1 MFLSNVLTVHLSEA
15 SVKLNC
21 TTYSYSIGRR
31 EREGGL
37 EGRREERREGKDD
50 KTRRGGREEGMRGG
64 GEERRVKVAK
74 D

>member
-21 TTYSYSIGRR
+21 TTYSYSTGWR

-37 EGRREERREGKDD
+37 ERKGEREK
-50 KTRRGGREEGMRGG
+50 MISPG
-64 GEERRVKVAK
+64 GEEGRVKVAR